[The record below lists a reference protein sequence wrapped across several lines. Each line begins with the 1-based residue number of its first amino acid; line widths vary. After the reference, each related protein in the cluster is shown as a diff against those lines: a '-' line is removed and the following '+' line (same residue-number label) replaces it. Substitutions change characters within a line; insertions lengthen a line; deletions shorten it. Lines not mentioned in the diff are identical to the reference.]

1 MSKVG
6 QKIRKTIIEID
17 KFCACLP
24 SGINAN
30 PGPMRYRLSHRFE
43 LRGVEE
49 IKTSQ
54 EIREKRKRIK
64 QKLTYA

>member
-24 SGINAN
+24 SGINAE
-30 PGPMRYRLSHRFE
+30 PGIMKYRLSHRFE
-43 LRGVEE
+43 LRGVQE
-49 IKTSQ
+49 IKTQ
-54 EIREKRKRIK
+54 LEERVKRKRIK
-64 QKLTYA
+64 KVVYA

>member
-1 MSKVG
+1 MSKVS
-6 QKIRKTIIEID
+6 QKIRKTIIEVD

-24 SGINAN
+24 SGINAE
-30 PGPMRYRLSHRFE
+30 PGIMKYRLSHRFE
-43 LRGVEE
+43 LRGTEE
-49 IKTSQ
+49 IKTAQ